1 MSGNF
6 LIWAA
11 LLVFVIKLQKQIKQ
25 NIIYENCFG
34 SFTDKNL
41 TNIKANNIDLFQ
53 NITMCIDEKKKYFK
67 IQKAA
72 KPYELE
78 DIILWGII
86 LFRCI
91 DIVFWYNI

>member
-6 LIWAA
+6 LIWVA

-25 NIIYENCFG
+25 NIIYENCFCG
-34 SFTDKNL
+34 LTDKNL

-67 IQKAA
+67 PTK
-72 KPYELE
+72 
-78 DIILWGII
+78 
-86 LFRCI
+86 
-91 DIVFWYNI
+91 N